1 MECRIS
7 PESARLLDQTIG
19 QSATKTV
26 YLSTTG
32 NITLQTRLENSTLHT
47 NITLLKSFFL
57 ELQVKK
63 NMTVEFQSTKFH
75 RHEMEFLEI
84 KLEDYFIELFWKFKQ
99 HTFTRVLCI
108 SHVALKS
115 IDFEYQE
122 SFELE
127 SSLVQEVVR
136 QLTCSEIMFCFED
149 RTVFRNAAAPESTF
163 LAIPNSS
170 QIRNAAF
177 SVLRK
182 SVKAATEGPFRKYD
196 FLLDRRE
203 RRLNICAECDGIMV
217 SHLTSV
223 YVE

>member
-7 PESARLLDQTIG
+7 PENAKLLDQTLG
-19 QSATKTV
+19 QNTVKTI

-57 ELQVKK
+57 ELLVKK
-63 NMTVEFQSTKFH
+63 NVTVEFQRTKFH

-84 KLEDYFIELFWKFKQ
+84 RLDDYFIEFYWKFKQ
-99 HTFTRVLCI
+99 HTFTKVFCI
-108 SHVALKS
+108 SYVALKS

-127 SSLVQEVVR
+127 SSLIQEVIR

-149 RTVFRNAAAPESTF
+149 NTVFRNAVALEGTF
-163 LAIPNSS
+163 LAVPNSS
-170 QIRNAAF
+170 RIRNAAF

-182 SVKAATEGPFRKYD
+182 SVKAATEGPFEKYD
-196 FLLDRRE
+196 FLVDRKE

-223 YVE
+223 YVD